1 MLTITRYLD
10 ISPTLA
16 TERLA
21 RATATTPAPAD
32 AEIRVGGIDD
42 LATVEVIV
50 PWSTEQR
57 EATALAAD
65 RYATALVAELAA

>member
-10 ISPTLA
+10 ISPSVA
-16 TERLA
+16 AERLPGV
-21 RATATTPAPAD
+21 TATTPAPDNAQ
-32 AEIRVGGIDD
+32 IRVGGIDE
-42 LATVEVIV
+42 LATVEIIV
-50 PWSTEQR
+50 PWSTDQR